1 MASSLT
7 KMIMNNISKKA
18 LNKSDNKCFETNS
31 VSANHIN
38 EKEEE
43 FLKNILHKNN
53 TKINL
58 NSIKNKQQPKN
69 NNSKITIQSLQSFS
83 EKTNNNSV
91 KEKPKDKQNKNMIS
105 LKELAK

>member
-7 KMIMNNISKKA
+7 KTIMNNISKKA

-31 VSANHIN
+31 VSVNHIN

-53 TKINL
+53 
-58 NSIKNKQQPKN
+58 
-69 NNSKITIQSLQSFS
+69 NSKMTIQSLKSLS

-105 LKELAK
+105 LKDLAK

>member
-1 MASSLT
+1 
-7 KMIMNNISKKA
+7 MNNISKKA
-18 LNKSDNKCFETNS
+18 LNKNDNKCFETNS
-31 VSANHIN
+31 VSVNHIN

-43 FLKNILHKNN
+43 FLKNILR
-53 TKINL
+53 
-58 NSIKNKQQPKN
+58 KN

-105 LKELAK
+105 LKDLAK